1 MAKRKP
7 TYLDLFAGAGGLSEG
22 FHKQG
27 YINIAH
33 VEMNHDACETLRTRE
48 VYYYLKENNF
58 LEIYYS
64 YLREEIS
71 KDELY
76 ASVPDNILDSVI
88 EHTIALES
96 MNRLY
101 DLIDDVKRKK
111 NIKKIDLIIGGPPCQ
126 AYSLVGRA
134 RSEDSMLSDLRNFLY
149 LRYVDIINH
158 YQPKMLVFEN
168 VQGLY
173 SAGDGHYYEDLKAK
187 LDDIGYEVMDHLLKF
202 EEYGVLQK
210 RKRIILIGWKKGS
223 GRFYPNFVKIKH
235 DYKVHD
241 VLDDLPVITPGT
253 GSSIYKN
260 GVINEYLKQY
270 NIRNENDILTLNT
283 ARPLNQHDAEIYF
296 LAINEWNES
305 QKRFKY
311 TDLEEN
317 KRTHKNLT
325 SFLDRFKVVASELNS
340 SQTVVAHLSKDGHYY
355 IHPDINQCRSITVRE
370 AARLQSFPDNYFFE
384 GNRTAQF
391 IQVGNAVPPIISEM
405 IAKELL
411 KQL

>member
-22 FHKQG
+22 FRRQG
-27 YINIAH
+27 YIDIAH

-48 VYYYLKENNF
+48 IYYYLKENNR
-58 LEIYYS
+58 LDVYYS

-71 KDELY
+71 KEELY
-76 ASVPDNILDSVI
+76 GNVPNHLLDSII
-88 EHTIALES
+88 EHTISLDS
-96 MNRLY
+96 MGVLY
-101 DLIDDVKRKK
+101 DSIDIIKKQK
-111 NIKKIDLIIGGPPCQ
+111 NIKKIDLIVGGPPCQ

-134 RSEDSMLSDLRNFLY
+134 RSKNSMGSDARNYLY
-149 LRYVDIINH
+149 LRYIDIINH
-158 YQPKMLVFEN
+158 YQPKMFVFEN

-173 SAGDGHYYEDLKAK
+173 SAGKGYYYKDLKEK
-187 LDDIGYEVMDHLLKF
+187 LDKIGYEVVDQLLKF
-202 EEYGVLQK
+202 EDYGVLQN
-210 RKRIILIGWKKGS
+210 RKRLILIGWKKGS
-223 GRFYPNFVKIKH
+223 GRFYPDFKKVCH
-235 DYKVHD
+235 GYKVFD
-241 VLDDLPVITPGT
+241 LLNDLPIITPGT
-253 GSSIYKN
+253 GSSVYKN
-260 GVINEYLKQY
+260 SEINEYLKKY
-270 NIRNENDILTLNT
+270 NIRNEKDILTLNI
-283 ARPLNQHDAEIYF
+283 ARALNQHDAEIYF
-296 LAINEWNES
+296 LAITAWNKNH
-305 QKRFKY
+305 KRFKY

-317 KRTHKNLT
+317 LRTHQNLT
-325 SFLDRFKVVASELNS
+325 SFLDRFKVVAGELCS

-370 AARLQSFPDNYFFE
+370 AARLQSFPDDYFFE